1 MFKNI
6 ILNRRKYHMVGIK
19 YLILLLLFTLSLD
32 AQKTIEVDLRKQR
45 IYAKE
50 NGRVVFMGAI
60 SSGKR
65 NHRTPRGTFKIL
77 GKNKFH
83 RSNLYPR
90 PNGGAKMPY
99 MQRLTY
105 GGIAIHQGYLPGYP
119 ASHGCIRVSMRTARK
134 LWRWTRIGTKVTL
147 HNGRSAKLKKR
158 KYRRGKKY
166 AKKSKKRKKHLKK
179 RRYSKKRKYN
189 KKRKYSKS
197 RKYVKKRRYIKR
209 YKKRAY
215 VRIRR

>member
-1 MFKNI
+1 
-6 ILNRRKYHMVGIK
+6 MVSIK
-19 YLILLLLFTLSLD
+19 YFILFLLFTVALN
-32 AQKTIEVDLRKQR
+32 AQKTVEVDLRKQR

-77 GKNKFH
+77 GKNRFH

-90 PNGGAKMPY
+90 PRGGARMPY

-119 ASHGCIRVSMRTARK
+119 ASHGCIRVSRRTAQK
-134 LWRWTRIGTKVTL
+134 LWRWTRVGTKVTL
-147 HNGRSAKLKKR
+147 HNGKRVKPKKRRYHKRKKYVKKR
-158 KYRRGKKY
+158 KYI
-166 AKKSKKRKKHLKK
+166 KKRK
-179 RRYSKKRKYN
+179 YSKKRKYA
-189 KKRKYSKS
+189 KKY
-197 RKYVKKRRYIKR
+197 KKRRYIQKYR
-209 YKKRAY
+209 KRAY
-215 VRIRR
+215 ARVRR

>member
-1 MFKNI
+1 
-6 ILNRRKYHMVGIK
+6 MVSIK
-19 YLILLLLFTLSLD
+19 YFILFLLFTVALN
-32 AQKTIEVDLRKQR
+32 AQKTVEVDLRKQR

-77 GKNKFH
+77 GKNRFH

-90 PNGGAKMPY
+90 PRGGARMPY

-119 ASHGCIRVSMRTARK
+119 ASHGCIRVSRRTAQK
-134 LWRWTRIGTKVTL
+134 LWRWTRVGTKVTL
-147 HNGRSAKLKKR
+147 HNGKRVKPKKRRYHKRKKYVKKR
-158 KYRRGKKY
+158 KYI
-166 AKKSKKRKKHLKK
+166 KKRK
-179 RRYSKKRKYN
+179 YSKKRKYA
-189 KKRKYSKS
+189 KKY
-197 RKYVKKRRYIKR
+197 KKRRYIQKYR
-209 YKKRAY
+209 KRAY
-215 VRIRR
+215 ARVCR

>member
-1 MFKNI
+1 
-6 ILNRRKYHMVGIK
+6 MVSIK
-19 YLILLLLFTLSLD
+19 YFILLLLFTVGLD
-32 AQKTIEVDLRKQR
+32 AQKTVEVDLRKQR

-65 NHRTPRGTFKIL
+65 NHRTPRGTFRIL
-77 GKNKFH
+77 GKNRFH

-90 PNGGAKMPY
+90 PRGGARMPY

-119 ASHGCIRVSMRTARK
+119 ASHGCIRVSRRTAQK

-147 HNGRSAKLKKR
+147 HNGKRVKPKKR
-158 KYRRGKKY
+158 RYR
-166 AKKSKKRKKHLKK
+166 KRKK
-179 RRYSKKRKYN
+179 YSKKRKYV
-189 KKRKYSKS
+189 KKRKYSKQ
-197 RKYVKKRRYIKR
+197 RKYSKKRKYRKKRRYVKKRRYIKKIKYR
-209 YKKRAY
+209 KKAY

>member
-1 MFKNI
+1 
-6 ILNRRKYHMVGIK
+6 MVSIK
-19 YLILLLLFTLSLD
+19 YFILFLLFTVALN
-32 AQKTIEVDLRKQR
+32 AQKTVEVDLRKQR

-77 GKNKFH
+77 GKNRFH

-90 PNGGAKMPY
+90 PKGGARMPY

-119 ASHGCIRVSMRTARK
+119 ASHGCIRVSRRTAQK
-134 LWRWTRIGTKVTL
+134 LWRWTRVGTKVTL
-147 HNGRSAKLKKR
+147 HNGKRVKLKKR
-158 KYRRGKKY
+158 KYHKRKKY
-166 AKKSKKRKKHLKK
+166 VKKRK
-179 RRYSKKRKYN
+179 YSKKRKYA
-189 KKRKYSKS
+189 KKY
-197 RKYVKKRRYIKR
+197 KKRRYIQKYR
-209 YKKRAY
+209 KRAY
-215 VRIRR
+215 ARVRR